1 MLRKGPEQV
10 PDSWL
15 VFLIALILMQLASF
29 VLATLSNL
37 DDDYNH
43 LLTFITHMLGMGIYA
58 AILLATGFMRRI
70 VPILSAIIACG
81 AILILLFVAAFVLL
95 NPFLGNDIAVVIA
108 TLIIIWSVPVEGHI
122 IARGIE
128 QHWYIGIVIAMI
140 VFTAQYAF
148 QSTMTGRV

>member
-15 VFLIALILMQLASF
+15 VLLITLVLMQFASF
-29 VLATLSNL
+29 VAATLINL
-37 DDDYNH
+37 GENYSH
-43 LLTFITHMLGMGIYA
+43 LLTFITHLLGMGIYA
-58 AILLATGFMRRI
+58 AILFATGFIHRI

-81 AILILLFVAAFVLL
+81 AILTLLFVATYVML
-95 NPFLGNDIAVVIA
+95 NPFLGSNIAVVIA
-108 TLIIIWSVPVEGHI
+108 TIIIIWSVPVEGHI

-140 VFTAQYAF
+140 VFTVQYAF

>member
-15 VFLIALILMQLASF
+15 VFLIALILMQIASF

-43 LLTFITHMLGMGIYA
+43 LLTFITHVLGMGIYA

-81 AILILLFVAAFVLL
+81 AILTLLFVAAYVLL